1 MRRNDLF
8 SRRKGFADNYVIPT
22 AAPGLESLKMEVA
35 NELAFG
41 QEAGIGAVNTG
52 NYKQAL
58 ERVKMEAAQELGLD
72 SKVQSVGW
80 GNMTARECG
89 AIGGRIGGKIGGN
102 MVRKLIQIAESN
114 LQ

>member
-1 MRRNDLF
+1 MRRNDFF
-8 SRRKGFADNYVIPT
+8 SRRKGFTDDYVIPS
-22 AAPGLESLKMEVA
+22 AGASLESLKMEVA

-41 QEAGIGAVNTG
+41 QETGVGAVNSG

-58 ERVKMEAAQELGLD
+58 EQMKMEAAQELGLD
-72 SKVQSVGW
+72 SRIQSVGW

-89 AIGGRIGGKIGGN
+89 AVGGRIGGKIGGN
-102 MVRKLIQIAESN
+102 MVKKLIEIAESN